1 MATVGTGISIA
12 FIVILIF
19 VLFAVIIPIAIGVYV
34 YKDASKRGMNA
45 LMWTVIAAL
54 APGAIGFIVY
64 LIVRSNH
71 SDVKCMNCGAN
82 VMPDFV
88 VCPHCG
94 SGLKPTCNTCGYPV
108 EPGWA
113 VCPGCGTPLDDEN
126 SGGIVYDA
134 YAPSSDRGLKNI
146 MICIIAI
153 PIALVLIIAAVGMIT
168 FGYNTNTEV
177 KEVYEVN
184 APSVTEDAECYGT
197 EILETAMPDQYI
209 TLNVYVDHSVGDVYS
224 ISVNCIEKG
233 IILYSET
240 SSNANFS
247 EIKGENFIFQI
258 NTPSWSNKIF
268 VVEFLDKNGK
278 PVYETSEFSVI
289 SKAQLT
295 LCYADGEYFAYY

>member
-1 MATVGTGISIA
+1 MATVGTGISVA
-12 FIVILIF
+12 FIVLLIF
-19 VLFAVIIPIAIGVYV
+19 VLFAVMIPIAIGVYV

-71 SDVKCMNCGAN
+71 SDMKCMNCGAN
-82 VMPDFV
+82 VMPNFV

-94 SGLKPTCNTCGYPV
+94 SGLKPTCTNCGYPI

-113 VCPGCGTPLDDEN
+113 VCPGCGNPLDDEN
-126 SGGIVYDA
+126 SGGVVYDA

-146 MICIIAI
+146 MICIIAV
-153 PIALVLIIAAVGMIT
+153 PIALVLVIAAVGMLV
-168 FGYNTNTEV
+168 FGYNTNIE
-177 KEVYEVN
+177 
-184 APSVTEDAECYGT
+184 VTEAYVSVESYGT
-197 EILETAMPDQYI
+197 EIAETAMPDPYV
-209 TLNVYVDHSVGDVYS
+209 TLNVYVDHSVEDVYS

-258 NTPSWSNKIF
+258 NTPSWSNNIF

-278 PVYETSEFSVI
+278 TVYETSEFSVI

-295 LCYADGEYFAYY
+295 LCYSDGEYFAYY